1 MSTEA
6 TTTDAT
12 ATTTAAT
19 ESTATNATAVTSAAA
34 ADGTNPTTATET
46 KPTEK
51 PAEGEAK
58 PDAKT
63 ATAPESYADFKAP
76 EGLELDGEVLGDLK
90 TLGKELGLSQ
100 DNAQKVFDL
109 GLKLQQ
115 RQGEAWQAQM
125 QKWVGEAKADK
136 EVGGE
141 KFAENLA
148 VVQKAV
154 TQFGSPELKA
164 YLDKTGLGNHPEMV
178 KAFYRIG
185 KAISADGFVPGG
197 KNTTP
202 KTLSERLYPTKTA

>member
-1 MSTEA
+1 MDEV
-6 TTTDAT
+6 TTTEGAAPTADAVVPT
-12 ATTTAAT
+12 SPVEAKPVADVSVT
-19 ESTATNATAVTSAAA
+19 E
-34 ADGTNPTTATET
+34 P

-51 PAEGEAK
+51 TAEGESKPEAK
-58 PDAKT
+58 P
-63 ATAPESYADFKAP
+63 ATAPESYTDFKAP
-76 EGLELDGEVLGDLK
+76 EGLELDTEVLGDLK

-125 QKWVGEAKADK
+125 QKWVGEARADK

-202 KTLSERLYPTKTA
+202 KSIADRLYPTKTA